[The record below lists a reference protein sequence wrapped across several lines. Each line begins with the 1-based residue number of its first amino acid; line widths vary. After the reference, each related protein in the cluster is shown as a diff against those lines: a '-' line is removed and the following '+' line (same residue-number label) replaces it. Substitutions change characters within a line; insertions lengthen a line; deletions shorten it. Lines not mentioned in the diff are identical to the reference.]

1 MKPGLGAAAAGPRD
15 IEDAIA
21 EWLRWMGA
29 VQLWADG
36 RLESEIRA
44 GYAAAAAAMRAA
56 IDRLNQKCMEQ
67 GDPALV
73 GGILHLEALN
83 ALLGLDEIDPT
94 LGVDPVMAEMRMRI
108 AIDAALPEPFEDGAT
123 LEVRAGVVIGDRP
136 ADYSMPLEIELS
148 STTAALARTTGTTD
162 EIGYFTTEVTLE
174 PGHDEAVIE
183 TRATHPLTAQ
193 LFATHTAT
201 SRAEYALS
209 LHVYG
214 EKSVELEAGD
224 VAGLQVT
231 LKKAGEPL
239 PDATVSLAVLGG
251 GSVEPPTVT
260 TDGDGIGAA
269 VYTAPDSSDTVRII
283 ARFSEGSREV
293 ADTVTLDVESAGRG
307 KVELDQLRQTWDA
320 IAYAYAGSKD
330 SVDFKNDSNYSVGSL
345 AGTYSPAVEVFDDGG
360 GAAAA
365 GTVTHSSE
373 IVHGDT
379 LTLLVVSVSGSA
391 DGEAEVNGGPVG
403 RFGGKSWVWI
413 RFEVLHAPVYDEII
427 AQGQANGDASVCFEL
442 FPLDGE
448 ETKRVII
455 GGPLTE
461 EECPVIADGWLEPGR
476 YTFETQA
483 WVLVGAGGAHVRGWA
498 PSATDSVAY
507 DVVFKIHDAR
517 PKAGR

>member
-183 TRATHPLTAQ
+183 TRATHPSPRSS
-193 LFATHTAT
+193 
-201 SRAEYALS
+201 SRRI
-209 LHVYG
+209 
-214 EKSVELEAGD
+214 
-224 VAGLQVT
+224 
-231 LKKAGEPL
+231 
-239 PDATVSLAVLGG
+239 
-251 GSVEPPTVT
+251 PP
-260 TDGDGIGAA
+260 
-269 VYTAPDSSDTVRII
+269 PH
-283 ARFSEGSREV
+283 
-293 ADTVTLDVESAGRG
+293 GRNT
-307 KVELDQLRQTWDA
+307 R
-320 IAYAYAGSKD
+320 
-330 SVDFKNDSNYSVGSL
+330 
-345 AGTYSPAVEVFDDGG
+345 
-360 GAAAA
+360 
-365 GTVTHSSE
+365 
-373 IVHGDT
+373 
-379 LTLLVVSVSGSA
+379 
-391 DGEAEVNGGPVG
+391 
-403 RFGGKSWVWI
+403 
-413 RFEVLHAPVYDEII
+413 
-427 AQGQANGDASVCFEL
+427 
-442 FPLDGE
+442 
-448 ETKRVII
+448 
-455 GGPLTE
+455 
-461 EECPVIADGWLEPGR
+461 
-476 YTFETQA
+476 
-483 WVLVGAGGAHVRGWA
+483 
-498 PSATDSVAY
+498 
-507 DVVFKIHDAR
+507 
-517 PKAGR
+517 